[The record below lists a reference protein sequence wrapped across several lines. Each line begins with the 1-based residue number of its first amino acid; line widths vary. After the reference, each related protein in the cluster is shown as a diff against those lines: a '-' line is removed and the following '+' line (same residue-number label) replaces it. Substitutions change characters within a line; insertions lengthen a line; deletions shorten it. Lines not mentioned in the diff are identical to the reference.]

1 MLMDAKELIKEIK
14 ERALGDVDLSG
25 LASMSEEQQRELL
38 LQQTER
44 LLSTRENREV
54 IEWMEEQFTDH
65 GDLKFDNPILDYNTQ
80 DLKDGI
86 GWDSK
91 EEEAVARFTVR
102 LAYFAYCMNL
112 AFGDDFNTTRYLG
125 VNAEYDEISL
135 HDEFWI
141 TNGELVNWVK
151 TTPYR
156 RVATGVVSEMI
167 NVAGE
172 EAELKNSAEFDYY
185 YGFFHAVMID
195 LSDIAQCNDFF
206 IVGIETLEE
215 AERHR
220 QLAAQRGLD
229 RECASIVDALCG
241 TLMNEYPEDM
251 VACAKELQQLA
262 GSLLQPLDALTM
274 DKIKQGEWA
283 HATMKV
289 CEPVFKKYDIEF
301 KTYNQSISMNYLL
314 DWLHLKY
321 YAKMYDTQ
329 F

>member
-1 MLMDAKELIKEIK
+1 MDAKELIKEIK
-14 ERALGDVDLSG
+14 KRALGDVDLSG
-25 LASMSEEQQRELL
+25 LANMSEEEQRELL

-44 LLSTRENREV
+44 LLSTRENRE
-54 IEWMEEQFTDH
+54 IIAWMGDQVTDH
-65 GDLKFDNPILDYNTQ
+65 HGYVEFDNPILDCDTQ

-86 GWDSK
+86 GWDS
-91 EEEAVARFTVR
+91 EEEEVVARFTVR

-112 AFGDDFNTTRYLG
+112 AYGECFNTTRYLG
-125 VNAEYDEISL
+125 INADCDEITL

-141 TNGELVNWVK
+141 TNRELVNWVK

-185 YGFFHAVMID
+185 FGFINAMLID

-206 IVGIETLEE
+206 IMGIETLEK

-220 QLAAQRGLD
+220 QLAAQKGLD

-241 TLMNEYPEDM
+241 TPMNDYPDDM
-251 VACAKELQQLA
+251 VACAKELQLQA
-262 GSLLQPLDALTM
+262 DSLLQPINKLTM
-274 DKIKQGEWA
+274 NNIKQARWA
-283 HATMKV
+283 HSTLKA
-289 CEPVFKKYDIEF
+289 CEPVFKKYGIEF
-301 KTYNQSISMNYLL
+301 KTYKQSISMNYLL
-314 DWLHLKY
+314 DWLNLKY
-321 YAKMYDTQ
+321 YAKMYGTQ

>member
-1 MLMDAKELIKEIK
+1 MEAKELIQQIK
-14 ERALGDVDLSG
+14 EKAFKGTDLTG
-25 LASMSEEQQRELL
+25 LASMSDEERREFL

-44 LLSTRENREV
+44 LLSTRENRDVIRWMTGQFIDHCEV
-54 IEWMEEQFTDH
+54 KD
-65 GDLKFDNPILDYNTQ
+65 DNPILDCFTL

-86 GWDSK
+86 GWDS
-91 EEEAVARFTVR
+91 EEEEVIARFTVR

-112 AFGDDFNTTRYLG
+112 ACGEYFNTTRYLG
-125 VNAEYDEISL
+125 INAEYEDITV

-167 NVAGE
+167 NVAGQ
-172 EAELKNSAEFDYY
+172 EAEPKNSAEYDYY
-185 YGFFHAVMID
+185 YGFFNAVLVD

-220 QLAAQRGLD
+220 QLATQKGLD

-241 TLMNEYPEDM
+241 TLMNDYPEDM

-262 GSLLQPLDALTM
+262 DSLLQPIDALTM
-274 DKIKQGEWA
+274 DNIKQGRWVHSTLNA
-283 HATMKV
+283 CK
-289 CEPVFKKYDIEF
+289 PVFKKYGIEF
-301 KTYNQSISMNYLL
+301 KTYRQNISMNYLQ

-321 YAKMYDTQ
+321 NAKMYGTQ

>member
-1 MLMDAKELIKEIK
+1 MDAKELIKVIK
-14 ERALGDVDLSG
+14 ERSLGGVDLSG
-25 LASMSEEQQRELL
+25 LASMSEEQRRELL

-44 LLSTRENREV
+44 LLSTRENRE
-54 IEWMEEQFTDH
+54 IIGWMGEQFTDRH
-65 GDLKFDNPILDYNTQ
+65 GDVESDNPILDYDTL

-91 EEEAVARFTVR
+91 EEEAVARFIVR

-112 AFGDDFNTTRYLG
+112 AYGEYFDTTRYLG
-125 VNAEYDEISL
+125 VNAECEEISV

-167 NVAGE
+167 NVAGK
-172 EAELKNSAEFDYY
+172 EAELMNSAEFDYY
-185 YGFFHAVMID
+185 YGFFNAVPLD

-241 TLMNEYPEDM
+241 TLMNDYPEEM
-251 VACAKELQQLA
+251 VACAKELQHLA
-262 GSLLQPLDALTM
+262 GSLLQPIDALTM
-274 DKIKQGEWA
+274 DNIKQGKWA
-283 HATMKV
+283 HATLKA
-289 CEPVFKKYDIEF
+289 CEPVFKKYGIEF
-301 KTYNQSISMNYLL
+301 KTYKQSISMNYLL

>member
-1 MLMDAKELIKEIK
+1 MEAKELLQEIK
-14 ERALGDVDLSG
+14 ERVFKDTDLSG
-25 LASMSEEQQRELL
+25 LAEMSDEERRELL

-44 LLSTRENREV
+44 LLSTRENRDV
-54 IEWMEEQFTDH
+54 IAWMTEQFIDRH
-65 GDLKFDNPILDYNTQ
+65 GEVREDNPILDYDTL

-86 GWDSK
+86 EWDS
-91 EEEAVARFTVR
+91 EEDEVFARFTVR
-102 LAYFAYCMNL
+102 LAYFAYCMYQTY
-112 AFGDDFNTTRYLG
+112 GEYFNTTRYLG
-125 VNAEYDEISL
+125 INAECERISV

-185 YGFFHAVMID
+185 YGFFKAVLID

-206 IVGIETLEE
+206 IVGIQTLED
-215 AERHR
+215 AEHHR
-220 QLAAQRGLD
+220 QLAAKKGLD

-241 TLMNEYPEDM
+241 TVMNDYPEDM
-251 VACAKELQQLA
+251 VACAKELQQQA
-262 GSLLQPLDALTM
+262 GSLLQPIDALTM
-274 DKIKQGEWA
+274 DNIKQGEWA
-283 HATMKV
+283 HATLRA
-289 CEPVFKKYDIEF
+289 CEPVFKKYGIEF
-301 KTYNQSISMNYLL
+301 KTYRQSISMNYLL

-321 YAKMYDTQ
+321 YAKMYGTQ

>member
-1 MLMDAKELIKEIK
+1 MDAKELIKEIRA
-14 ERALGDVDLSG
+14 RALGDVDLSG
-25 LASMSEEQQRELL
+25 LTGMSEEEQREFL

-44 LLSTRENREV
+44 LLSTRENRK
-54 IEWMEEQFTDH
+54 IIGWMGDQFTNRH
-65 GDLKFDNPILDYNTQ
+65 GNITLDNPILDYDTE

-86 GWDSK
+86 EWDS
-91 EEEAVARFTVR
+91 EEEETLARFTAR

-112 AFGDDFNTTRYLG
+112 AYGKIFNTTRYLG
-125 VNAEYDEISL
+125 VNAEYEEISL

-141 TNGELVNWVK
+141 TNRELVNWVK

-156 RVATGVVSEMI
+156 RVATGVVTEMI

-172 EAELKNSAEFDYY
+172 EAMLNNSAEFDYY
-185 YGFFHAVMID
+185 YGFINSMPID

-206 IVGIETLEE
+206 IASIEILEE

-229 RECASIVDALCG
+229 RECGSIVDALCG
-241 TLMNEYPEDM
+241 TLMNDYPDEM
-251 VACAKELQQLA
+251 VACAKELQQQA
-262 GSLLQPLDALTM
+262 DSLLQPIDAHTM
-274 DKIKQGEWA
+274 DNIKKGSWA
-283 HATMKV
+283 HSTFKACK
-289 CEPVFKKYDIEF
+289 PVLNKYGIEF
-301 KTYNQSISMNYLL
+301 KTYRQSISMNYLL

-321 YAKMYDTQ
+321 DAKMYGRY

>member
-1 MLMDAKELIKEIK
+1 MEAKELLHEIK
-14 ERALGDVDLSG
+14 ERVFKDTDLSR
-25 LASMSEEQQRELL
+25 LASMSEEERRELL

-54 IEWMEEQFTDH
+54 INWMAELFTDSH
-65 GDLKFDNPILDYNTQ
+65 GYVQSDNPILDYDTQ

-86 GWDSK
+86 GWDS
-91 EEEAVARFTVR
+91 EEDEIFARFTIR

-112 AFGDDFNTTRYLG
+112 AYGEYFNTTRYLG
-125 VNAEYDEISL
+125 INAEYERISV
-135 HDEFWI
+135 HDMFWI
-141 TNGELVNWVK
+141 TNGELVNWIK

-172 EAELKNSAEFDYY
+172 EAKLKNSAEFDYY
-185 YGFFHAVMID
+185 YGFFNAMLLD
-195 LSDIAQCNDFF
+195 TSDIAQCNDFL
-206 IVGIETLEE
+206 IVGIETLEA

-220 QLAAQRGLD
+220 QLAAQKGLD

-241 TLMNEYPEDM
+241 TLMNDYPEDM

-262 GSLLQPLDALTM
+262 GSLLQPIDTLTM
-274 DKIKQGEWA
+274 NNIKQGDWA
-283 HATMKV
+283 HSTLKT
-289 CEPVFKKYDIEF
+289 CEPVFKKYGIEF
-301 KTYNQSISMNYLL
+301 KTYKQSISMNYLL

-321 YAKMYDTQ
+321 YAKMYGTQ

>member
-1 MLMDAKELIKEIK
+1 MEAKELLKEIK
-14 ERALGDVDLSG
+14 ERVFKDTDLSR
-25 LASMSEEQQRELL
+25 LTNMSEAERRDFL

-54 IEWMEEQFTDH
+54 INWMAELFTDSH
-65 GDLKFDNPILDYNTQ
+65 GYMQSDSPILDYDTQ

-86 GWDSK
+86 GWDS
-91 EEEAVARFTVR
+91 EEDEIFARFTVR

-112 AFGDDFNTTRYLG
+112 AYGEYFNTTRYLG
-125 VNAEYDEISL
+125 INAEYERISV
-135 HDEFWI
+135 HDMFWI
-141 TNGELVNWVK
+141 TNGELVNWIK

-172 EAELKNSAEFDYY
+172 EAKLKNSAEFDYY
-185 YGFFHAVMID
+185 YGFFNAMLLD
-195 LSDIAQCNDFF
+195 TSDIAQCNDFL
-206 IVGIETLEE
+206 IVGIETLEA

-220 QLAAQRGLD
+220 QLAAQKGLD

-241 TLMNEYPEDM
+241 TLMNDYPEDM
-251 VACAKELQQLA
+251 VDCAKELQQLA
-262 GSLLQPLDALTM
+262 GSLLLPIDTLTM
-274 DKIKQGEWA
+274 DNIKQGRWA
-283 HATMKV
+283 HSTLKA
-289 CEPVFKKYDIEF
+289 CGSVFKKYGIEF
-301 KTYNQSISMNYLL
+301 KTYKQNISMNYLL
-314 DWLHLKY
+314 DWLNLKY

>member
-1 MLMDAKELIKEIK
+1 MEAKELLHEIK
-14 ERALGDVDLSG
+14 ERVFKDTDLSR
-25 LASMSEEQQRELL
+25 LASMSEEERRELL

-54 IEWMEEQFTDH
+54 INWMAELFTDSH
-65 GDLKFDNPILDYNTQ
+65 GYVQSDNPILDYDTQ

-86 GWDSK
+86 GWDS
-91 EEEAVARFTVR
+91 EEDEIFARFTIR

-112 AFGDDFNTTRYLG
+112 AYGEYFNTTRYLG
-125 VNAEYDEISL
+125 INAEYERISV
-135 HDEFWI
+135 HDMFWI

-185 YGFFHAVMID
+185 YGFFNAILLD
-195 LSDIAQCNDFF
+195 TSDIAQCNDFL
-206 IVGIETLEE
+206 IVGIETLEA

-220 QLAAQRGLD
+220 QLAAQKGLD

-241 TLMNEYPEDM
+241 TLMNDYPEDM

-262 GSLLQPLDALTM
+262 GSLLQPIDTLTM
-274 DKIKQGEWA
+274 NNIKQGDWA
-283 HATMKV
+283 HSTLKT
-289 CEPVFKKYDIEF
+289 CEPVFKKYGIEF
-301 KTYNQSISMNYLL
+301 KTYKQSISMNYLL

-321 YAKMYDTQ
+321 YAKMYGTQ

>member
-1 MLMDAKELIKEIK
+1 MDAKELLQEIR

-25 LASMSEEQQRELL
+25 LANMSEEERRELL

-44 LLSTRENREV
+44 LLSTYENRR
-54 IEWMEEQFTDH
+54 IISWIGDQITDY
-65 GDLKFDNPILDYNTQ
+65 GEISLDNPILDYDTL
-80 DLKDGI
+80 DMRDDI
-86 GWDSK
+86 VWDS
-91 EEEAVARFTVR
+91 EEDEVIARFTVR

-112 AFGDDFNTTRYLG
+112 AYGEFFNTTIYLG
-125 VNAEYDEISL
+125 INDEYDEISV

-172 EAELKNSAEFDYY
+172 EAKLKNSAEYDYY
-185 YGFFHAVMID
+185 YGFINTMPID

-206 IVGIETLEE
+206 IASIETLEE

-229 RECASIVDALCG
+229 RECGSIVDALCG
-241 TLMNEYPEDM
+241 TLMNDYPDEM
-251 VACAKELQQLA
+251 VACAKELQQQA
-262 GSLLQPLDALTM
+262 DSLLQPIDAHTM
-274 DKIKQGEWA
+274 DNIKKGRWA
-283 HATMKV
+283 HSTFKACK
-289 CEPVFKKYDIEF
+289 PVLNKYGIEF
-301 KTYNQSISMNYLL
+301 KTYRQSISMNYLL

-321 YAKMYDTQ
+321 DAKMYGRQ